1 MDNDNFGKVVFFGF
15 ILALILIALA
25 FARGCSVQ
33 YLVCPEC
40 TNECYDNLNYN
51 YCPYCGHTL
60 EEMPSGTN

>member
-33 YLVCPEC
+33 YLVCPVC

-51 YCPYCGHTL
+51 FL
-60 EEMPSGTN
+60 FAVF